1 MISQMTLDEV
11 NENIVAINNASHDIA
26 NRLLKIKQCEG
37 WKVLGFASWTKFLE
51 SDLFTFSRKHLYELM
66 KATPIK
72 EKLVTK
78 GYRVSNKIASKLSKF
93 PDDLHVPILKT
104 SIERYGGKPT
114 EGEIE
119 SVGNV
124 LTTVMLTGHVDLGDG
139 RMTAFEKAF
148 RKEDEERE
156 LRQKQHIHDKYEDKP
171 QAPLT
176 LSEIQLAISTI
187 TANPSD
193 QSVARAVR
201 SILRIQERKQ
211 AG

>member
-1 MISQMTLDEV
+1 METMTYDEAKEHV
-11 NENIVAINNASHDIA
+11 DAINRASQGIGQ
-26 NRLLKIKQCEG
+26 LLLEIRQREG
-37 WKVLGFASWTKFLE
+37 WKALGYKNWTEFLTE
-51 SDLFTFSRKHLYELM
+51 EFSYSRKHLYELM
-66 KATPIK
+66 KAAPIK
-72 EKLVTK
+72 ERLVTK
-78 GYRVSNKIASKLSKF
+78 GYKVSNKVASKLSKF